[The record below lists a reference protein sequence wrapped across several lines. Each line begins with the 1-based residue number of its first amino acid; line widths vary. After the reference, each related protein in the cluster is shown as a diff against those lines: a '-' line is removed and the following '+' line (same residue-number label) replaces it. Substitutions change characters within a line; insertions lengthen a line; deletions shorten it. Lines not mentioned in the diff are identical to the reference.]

1 MKLHLPKFQIA
12 QKLPLALIGS
22 ALVVGLG
29 IGAAAYMIG
38 LQTVDQQRQER
49 MDASI
54 QSGLDQ
60 VQAYFDN
67 VAVDLKLFAAR
78 ADTVTQIENMTR
90 AFTAL
95 NIQGHGT
102 EMLQMSFITND
113 QHPPGQKILSDSAG
127 QTAGDY
133 DGQHRRFHPSWR
145 TLLQERGYDDIM
157 LFNPDGILIY
167 TAQKNKDFV
176 TDFSKGSGN
185 PLSEGDLGKLFRR
198 VAAMKPGEIA
208 FADFSVYRPVDNKPE
223 SFIATPVYKADKFS
237 GVLVFEISPKTISDK
252 VSSIRGLGETGEAI
266 IVGADGLMRTQSH
279 FSTDPNVLITP
290 VRSDIVTSAI
300 GGQRASG
307 VLDYRGTTMVGL
319 AAPFEVDGTK
329 WAVVAVQSQAEVF
342 APITSMR
349 NWMLLVG
356 GALLAIAAGA
366 GLLFSRSV
374 SKPITRLTGTMKALA
389 EGQLDVEVK
398 GAGRSD
404 EIGEMARTVEV
415 FRENALKITSMTDEE
430 RAASERRRVER
441 TTMMQA
447 LQQSFGQVVDAAVNG
462 DFSKRVEAEFPDR
475 ELNVIAASINNLVET
490 VDRGLGETGR
500 VLAALAQTDLTHRGE
515 GDCQGA
521 FHELKTDTNAVAEK
535 LGDIVGR
542 LKDTSRTLK
551 TATGEIL
558 SGAND
563 LSERTT
569 KQAATI
575 EETSATMEQ
584 LSATVLQN
592 AQRAKDAS
600 IVAATVTRTAE
611 EGGEVMNKAT
621 DAMERITASSGK
633 ISNIIGL
640 IDDIAFQTNLLALN
654 ASVEAA
660 RAGEAG
666 KGFAVVAV
674 EVRRLAQSAAQASSE
689 VKGLIEQSGAEVK
702 TGSKLVTEAASK
714 LEAMLT
720 AARSSNE
727 LMDSIAKQSQ
737 DQAASIEEVNA
748 AVRQMDEMTQHNAAL
763 VEETNASIE
772 RTEEQASELDR
783 IVEVFTIS
791 GQDAAPGRTPGS
803 AKSAPAR
810 AFSRGIKGLQE
821 RVKSAAK
828 SYLTHGNTA
837 VAHDK
842 DWEEF

>member
-1 MKLHLPKFQIA
+1 MSLTLPKFQIA

-38 LQTVDQQRQER
+38 LQTVEQQRAR
-49 MDASI
+49 SFDASVE
-54 QSGLDQ
+54 SAADQ
-60 VQAYFDN
+60 VGSYFKDI
-67 VAVDLKLFAAR
+67 AVDLTMFAAR
-78 ADTVTQIENMTR
+78 GDTATQIDNMTR
-90 AFTAL
+90 SYVEADV
-95 NIQGHGT
+95 QGKGSDV
-102 EMLQMSFITND
+102 LQMAYIKNNPNPQWERAKVDGVGAIGGTYDS
-113 QHPPGQKILSDSAG
+113 QHK
-127 QTAGDY
+127 
-133 DGQHRRFHPSWR
+133 RFHPTWHN
-145 TLLQERGYDDIM
+145 LLEQKGYEDVL
-157 LFNPDGILIY
+157 LFNADGILVY
-167 TAQKNKDFV
+167 SVQKNADFA
-176 TDFSKGSGN
+176 TSFAKGSGN
-185 PLSEGDLGKLFRR
+185 PLSEGPVGALLRQ
-198 VAAMKPGEIA
+198 AAGLQEGEVA
-208 FADFSVYRPVDNKPE
+208 FADFSFYEPAGRPE
-223 SFIATPVYKADKFS
+223 SFMATPVYKGKTVD
-237 GVLVFEISPKTISDK
+237 GVLMFEISATGISSK
-252 VSSIRGLGETGEAI
+252 MHSIRGLGQSGEAI
-266 IVGADGLMRTQSH
+266 IVGADGLMRTQSS
-279 FSTDPNVLITP
+279 FSSDPNVLITP
-290 VRSDIVTSAI
+290 VRSDIVKAAI
-300 GGQRASG
+300 AGQAVDG
-307 VLDYRGTTMVGL
+307 VIADFRGQPMIAK
-319 AAPFEVDGTK
+319 AAPFAFQGTK
-329 WAVVAVQSQAEVF
+329 WAVVAMQSEAELF
-342 APITSMR
+342 APVVSMR

-356 GALLAIAAGA
+356 GALLLVAAAG

-374 SKPITRLTGTMKALA
+374 TKPITRLTGTMKALA
-389 EGQLDVEVK
+389 DGQLDVEVK
-398 GAGRSD
+398 GATRSD

-415 FRENALKITSMTDEE
+415 FRENALKINNMTDEE
-430 RAASERRRVER
+430 RAASERRRIER

-447 LQQSFGQVVDAAVNG
+447 LQQAFGQVVDAAVAG

-500 VLAALAQTDLTHRGE
+500 VLSALANTDLTHRVE
-515 GDCQGA
+515 GDYQGA
-521 FHELKTDTNAVAEK
+521 FAQLKADTNAVAEK
-535 LGDIVGR
+535 LGEIVGR
-542 LKDTSRTLK
+542 LRETSRTLK
-551 TATGEIL
+551 TATSEIL

-575 EETSATMEQ
+575 EETSAAMEQ
-584 LSATVLQN
+584 LASTVLQN

-600 IVAATVTRTAE
+600 VVAASVTRTAE
-611 EGGEVMNKAT
+611 EGGEVMLKAT

-714 LEAMLT
+714 LEAMLA
-720 AARSSNE
+720 AARSSNG
-727 LMDSIAKQSQ
+727 LMDSIARESQ
-737 DQAASIEEVNA
+737 EQAASIEEVNA
-748 AVRQMDEMTQHNAAL
+748 AVRTMDEMTQHNAAL

-772 RTEEQASELDR
+772 RTEEQATELDR
-783 IVEVFTIS
+783 IVEVFTIAS
-791 GQDAAPGRTPGS
+791 PDAPSRSSRP
-803 AKSAPAR
+803 APAP

-821 RVKSAAK
+821 RVRTAAK
-828 SYLTHGNTA
+828 SYLAHGNAA
-837 VAHDK
+837 VDK

>member
-1 MKLHLPKFQIA
+1 MEQRSMSILPHLKIA

-29 IGAAAYMIG
+29 IGAAAYLIG
-38 LQTVDQQRQER
+38 LQTVEQQRQER

-67 VAVDLKLFAAR
+67 IEVDLKLFATR

-90 AFTAL
+90 AYTAL
-95 NIQGHGT
+95 NIQGHGS

-113 QHPPGQKILSDSAG
+113 PHPVGQKYLSDSAG

-133 DGQHRRFHPSWR
+133 DGQHRRFHPGWR
-145 TLLQERGYDDIM
+145 TVLTERGYDDIM
-157 LFNPDGILIY
+157 LFNPAGVLIY
-167 TAQKNKDFV
+167 TVQKNKDFV

-198 VAAMKPGEIA
+198 AAAMKAGEVA
-208 FADFSVYRPVDNKPE
+208 FADFSFYRPAGNTPE
-223 SFIATPVYKADKFS
+223 SFVATPVYKADRLA
-237 GVLVFEISPKTISDK
+237 GVLVFEVSAKSISEK
-252 VSSIRGLGETGEAI
+252 VSSIRGLGQTGEAI
-266 IVGADGLMRTQSH
+266 IVGGDGLMRTQSH
-279 FSTDPNVLITP
+279 FTTDPNVLVTP
-290 VRSDIVTSAI
+290 VRSDIVQSAI
-300 GGQRASG
+300 DGERASG
-307 VLDYRGTTMVGL
+307 VLDYRGARMVSL
-319 AAPFEVDGTK
+319 AAPFEIDGTR
-329 WAVVAVQSQAEVF
+329 WAVVAVQDESEVF
-342 APITSMR
+342 APVNDMR

-356 GALLAIAAGA
+356 GGLLLVAAGF
-366 GLLFSRSV
+366 GLWFSWSV
-374 SKPITRLTGTMKALA
+374 TRPISRLTGTMKALA
-389 EGQLDVEVK
+389 EGELDIEVT
-398 GAGRSD
+398 GSGRHD

-430 RAASERRRVER
+430 RAAAERRGIER
-441 TTMMQA
+441 TEMMQA
-447 LQQSFGQVVDAAVNG
+447 LQMAFGEVVDAAVAG

-500 VLAALAQTDLTHRGE
+500 VLSALARTDLTHRVE
-515 GDCQGA
+515 GDYQGA
-521 FHELKTDTNAVAEK
+521 FHQLKSDTNEVAEK
-535 LGDIVGR
+535 LGEIVGR
-542 LKDTSRTLK
+542 LRETSRTLK

-575 EETSATMEQ
+575 EETSAAMDQ

-600 IVAATVTRTAE
+600 VVAGGVTRTAE
-611 EGGEVMNKAT
+611 EGGAVMLQAT

-689 VKGLIEQSGAEVK
+689 VKVLIEQSETEVK
-702 TGSKLVTEAASK
+702 TGSKLVTDAAKK

-720 AARSSNE
+720 AARSSNG
-727 LMDSIAKQSQ
+727 LMDSIAKESQ
-737 DQAASIEEVNA
+737 DQAASIEEVNS

-772 RTEEQASELDR
+772 RTEEQAAELDR
-783 IVEVFTIS
+783 IVEVFTLAS
-791 GQDAAPGRTPGS
+791 EETRRPPLHAREPAAP
-803 AKSAPAR
+803 A
-810 AFSRGIKGLQE
+810 RGIKGLQE
-821 RVKSAAK
+821 RVKSAAR
-828 SYLTHGNTA
+828 SYLSQGNAA
-837 VAHDK
+837 VDK
-842 DWEEF
+842 SWEEF